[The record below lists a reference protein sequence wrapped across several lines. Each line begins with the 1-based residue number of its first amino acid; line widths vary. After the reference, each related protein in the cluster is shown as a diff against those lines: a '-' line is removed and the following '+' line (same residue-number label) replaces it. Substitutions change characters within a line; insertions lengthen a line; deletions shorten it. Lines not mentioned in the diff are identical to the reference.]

1 MDKKYKLNKMKDL
14 KKYKKPKFSVIRVC
28 MSDSFLAAGSGDFD
42 DDADVFSAK
51 AQTFRIFDDS
61 FDDDLSIAEESDYA
75 TTTNTIEVW

>member
-1 MDKKYKLNKMKDL
+1 MFKKYV
-14 KKYKKPKFSVIRVC
+14 KPKFSII
-28 MSDSFLAAGSGDFD
+28 SFSEDLLDGTINGSNEREEIELDI
-42 DDADVFSAK
+42 K